1 MPQSWQKS
9 IYFRFS
15 SATFTMPWC
24 WKKKLFPQLLIA
36 TTSTTLG
43 LCQKKRIP
51 MGYYVHYDHDKN
63 ISFYF
68 STTCTTPWP
77 WQQIYFFSIIISISV
92 LHSLGSN
99 NEKKFPHCYYVHYM
113 AIFFFFDAA
122 TFTTLWLA
130 LHPLCPG

>member
-15 SATFTMPWC
+15 STTFTMPWC
-24 WKKKLFPQLLIA
+24 WKKKTFSPIA
-36 TTSTTLG
+36 NCYYIHYIRIMS
-43 LCQKKRIP
+43 KKRIP

-113 AIFFFFDAA
+113 AIFFSLMLLHSLHFD
-122 TFTTLWLA
+122 
-130 LHPLCPG
+130 